1 MAELTARDLCFAFG
15 DRPPLLDGLNL
26 TVRTGETVVLAGEN
40 ASGKTTLLRLLAGML
55 PPLRGRVRINGTSL
69 AEQRGRVG
77 ILFQNPDHQMIAP
90 TVEEEI
96 ALGLELRG
104 TRPEV
109 MRPVVDGLLERFDL
123 KPMRS
128 RSPESLSGGQKQRVA
143 LAAIMACRPLFLLF
157 DEPDS
162 YLDAPS
168 RRDLLGAVEEIR
180 GEVGMVW
187 TTPNPRRRP
196 RADRLLLL
204 EGGQIRELSESELT
218 AHAQTGV
225 SA

>member
-1 MAELTARDLCFAFG
+1 VAELTASDLGFAFAHQT
-15 DRPPLLDGLNL
+15 PLLDGLNL
-26 TVRTGETVVLAGEN
+26 TVRTGETVVLWGEN

-55 PPLRGRVRINGTSL
+55 EPLRGTVRIDGTPV
-69 AEQRGRVG
+69 AEPRGRVG

-96 ALGLELRG
+96 ALGLEFRG
-104 TRPEV
+104 TPPEA
-109 MRPVVDGLLERFDL
+109 MRPVVENLLGRFGLEQ
-123 KPMRS
+123 MRS
-128 RSPESLSGGQKQRVA
+128 RSPESLSGGQKQRVT
-143 LAAIMACRPLFLLF
+143 LAAIMAFRPLFLLF

-168 RRDLLGAVEEIR
+168 RRDLLAAVEEIR
-180 GEVGMVW
+180 SEVGMLW

-204 EGGQIRELSESELT
+204 ECGRIRELSESELT
-218 AHAQTGV
+218 ACTQAGV

>member
-1 MAELTARDLCFAFG
+1 MSELVATDISFAFAH
-15 DRPPLLDGLNL
+15 RPALLDGLNL
-26 TVRTGETVVLAGEN
+26 TVRTGETVVLFGEN

-55 PPLRGRVRINGTSL
+55 EPSRGAVRLNGIPI
-69 AEQRGRVG
+69 AEQCGRVG

-104 TRPEV
+104 TAPDV
-109 MRPVVDGLLERFDL
+109 MRPVVEKLLARFGLEQ
-123 KPMRS
+123 MRT

-143 LAAIMACRPLFLLF
+143 LAAIMAFRPLFLLF

-168 RRDLLGAVEEIR
+168 RRDLLCAVEEIR
-180 GEVGMVW
+180 SEVGIVW
-187 TTPNPRRRP
+187 TTPNPHRHP
-196 RADRLLLL
+196 RADGLLLL
-204 EGGQIRELSESELT
+204 DQGRVRELSESELT
-218 AHAQTGV
+218 ACTQVGV
-225 SA
+225 SV

>member
-1 MAELTARDLCFAFG
+1 VAELAATDLCFAFG
-15 DRPPLLDGLNL
+15 HQPALFDGLNW
-26 TVRTGETVVLAGEN
+26 TVRTGETVALLGEN

-55 PPLRGRVRINGTSL
+55 EPLRGAVRIDGTPI

-104 TRPEV
+104 TPPEV
-109 MRPVVDGLLERFDL
+109 MRPVVDNLLGRFGLEQ
-123 KPMRS
+123 MWS

-143 LAAIMACRPLFLLF
+143 LAAIMAFRPLFLLF

-168 RRDLLGAVEEIR
+168 RRDLLSAVEEIR
-180 GEVGMVW
+180 GEVGIVW
-187 TTPNPRRRP
+187 TTPNPQRRP

-204 EGGQIRELSESELT
+204 ERGRIRELSESELMACT
-218 AHAQTGV
+218 QAGV

>member
-1 MAELTARDLCFAFG
+1 MAELAATDLCFAFG
-15 DRPPLLDGLNL
+15 HQPALFDGLNW
-26 TVRTGETVVLAGEN
+26 TVRTGETVALLGEN

-55 PPLRGRVRINGTSL
+55 EPLRGAVRIDGTPI

-104 TRPEV
+104 TPPEV
-109 MRPVVDGLLERFDL
+109 MRPVVDNLLGRFGLEQ
-123 KPMRS
+123 MWS

-143 LAAIMACRPLFLLF
+143 LAAIMAFRPLFLLF

-168 RRDLLGAVEEIR
+168 RRDLLSAVEEIR
-180 GEVGMVW
+180 GEVGIVW
-187 TTPNPRRRP
+187 TTPNPQRRP

-204 EGGQIRELSESELT
+204 ERGRIRELSESELMACT
-218 AHAQTGV
+218 QAGV

>member
-1 MAELTARDLCFAFG
+1 VSELTVSDLQFAF
-15 DRPPLLDGLNL
+15 DHRPPLLVGLNL
-26 TVRTGETVVLAGEN
+26 SVRTGETVVLVGEN

-55 PPLRGRVRINGTSL
+55 EPQCGTVHIDGIPV

-104 TRPEV
+104 TPPDV
-109 MRPVVDGLLERFDL
+109 MLPVVNDLLARFGLDR
-123 KPMRS
+123 MRR

-143 LAAIMACRPLFLLF
+143 LAAIMAFRPLFLFF

-168 RRDLLGAVEEIR
+168 RRDLLSAVDEIR
-180 GEVGMVW
+180 SEVGILW
-187 TTPNPRRRP
+187 ATPNPLRRP

-204 EGGQIRELSESELT
+204 ERGRICELSESELAART
-218 AHAQTGV
+218 QAAIC
-225 SA
+225 A